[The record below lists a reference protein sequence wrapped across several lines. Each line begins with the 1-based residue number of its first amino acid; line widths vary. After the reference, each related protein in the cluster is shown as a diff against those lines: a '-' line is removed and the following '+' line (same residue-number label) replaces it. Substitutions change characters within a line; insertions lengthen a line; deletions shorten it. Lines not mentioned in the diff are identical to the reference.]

1 MKFNFLEKFIK
12 KKSINNKNKINKKNL
27 FIFPNLRGFQ
37 IGVLIFF
44 CFSVAIF
51 YQNNFA
57 LLISIIL
64 FIIFF
69 ISILISYQ
77 NLNNLEFEIID
88 RILPSNK
95 YVKLNYVLK
104 DETKRDRLNIN
115 FEQNNQIINV
125 NPKKITKITFQNKFD
140 KRGVYE
146 TPSINFNSVFPFG
159 IISTFGKVFFQ
170 KKLII
175 YPEPIKPPKI
185 ILDNLFNKI
194 NDGFD
199 YEFDKI
205 EENNNEKNL
214 SKVSWKHY
222 SIKKKFYHKI
232 FKFQKETNNF
242 IIDLELLSSDF
253 EKSLSYASYLID
265 NFYKLKN
272 PFALKY
278 KNYISDYACSYEH
291 RNKQLTYLANA
302 NS

>member
-1 MKFNFLEKFIK
+1 MKFNYLEKFIS
-12 KKSINNKNKINKKNL
+12 KKSINNKNVINKKNL
-27 FIFPNLRGFQ
+27 FIFPNLKGFQ
-37 IGVLIFF
+37 VGVLIFF
-44 CFSVAIF
+44 CFALAIF

-77 NLNNLEFEIID
+77 NLNNLEFEITE

-95 YVKLNYVLK
+95 LIKLNYILK
-104 DETKRDRLNIN
+104 NKTKRERLNIN
-115 FEQNNQIINV
+115 FKQNDQTINLD
-125 NPKKITKITFQNKFD
+125 PKKINNITFQNKFE
-140 KRGVYE
+140 KRGIYE
-146 TPSINFNSVFPFG
+146 TPSISFNSVFPFG
-159 IISTFGKVFFQ
+159 IINTFGKIYFK

-175 YPEPIKPPKI
+175 YPEPIKPPKN

-205 EENNNEKNL
+205 EENNHEKNL
-214 SKVSWKHY
+214 SKVSWKHF
-222 SIKKKFYHKI
+222 SIKKKYYHKI
-232 FKFQKETNNF
+232 FKFKKETNNF
-242 IIDLELLSSDF
+242 IIDLDLLSRDF
-253 EKSLSYASYLID
+253 EKSLSYASYLIND
-265 NFYKLKN
+265 FYKLKN
-272 PFALKY
+272 PFTLKH
-278 KNYISDYACSYEH
+278 KNYISENSCSYEH

>member
-1 MKFNFLEKFIK
+1 MKFNLLEKFIN
-12 KKSINNKNKINKKNL
+12 KKSINNKNVINKKNL
-27 FIFPNLRGFQ
+27 FIFPNLKGFQ
-37 IGVLIFF
+37 VGVLIFF
-44 CFSVAIF
+44 CFALAIF

-77 NLNNLEFEIID
+77 NLNNLEFEITE

-95 YVKLNYVLK
+95 LIKLNYILK
-104 DETKRDRLNIN
+104 NKTKRERLNIN
-115 FEQNNQIINV
+115 FKQNDQTINLD
-125 NPKKITKITFQNKFD
+125 PKKINNITFQNKFE
-140 KRGVYE
+140 KRGIYE
-146 TPSINFNSVFPFG
+146 TPSISFNSVFPFG
-159 IISTFGKVFFQ
+159 IINTFGKIYFK

-175 YPEPIKPPKI
+175 YPEPIKPPKN

-205 EENNNEKNL
+205 EENNHEKNL
-214 SKVSWKHY
+214 SKVSWKHF
-222 SIKKKFYHKI
+222 SIKKKYYHKI
-232 FKFQKETNNF
+232 FKFKKETNNF
-242 IIDLELLSSDF
+242 IIDLDLLSRDF
-253 EKSLSYASYLID
+253 EKSLSYASYLIND
-265 NFYKLKN
+265 FYKLKN
-272 PFALKY
+272 PFTLKH
-278 KNYISDYACSYEH
+278 KNYISENSCSYEH

>member
-1 MKFNFLEKFIK
+1 MKFNLLEKFIN
-12 KKSINNKNKINKKNL
+12 KKSINNKNVINKKNL
-27 FIFPNLRGFQ
+27 FIFPNLKGFQ
-37 IGVLIFF
+37 AGVLIFF
-44 CFSVAIF
+44 CFALAIF

-77 NLNNLEFEIID
+77 NLNNLEFEITE

-95 YVKLNYVLK
+95 LIKLNYILK
-104 DETKRDRLNIN
+104 NKTKRERLNIN
-115 FEQNNQIINV
+115 FKQNDQTINLD
-125 NPKKITKITFQNKFD
+125 PKKINNITFMNKFE

-146 TPSINFNSVFPFG
+146 TPSITFNSVFPFG
-159 IISTFGKVFFQ
+159 IINTFGKIYFK

-175 YPEPIKPPKI
+175 YPEPIKPPKN

-205 EENNNEKNL
+205 EENNHEKNL
-214 SKVSWKHY
+214 SKVSWKHF
-222 SIKKKFYHKI
+222 SIKKKYYHKI
-232 FKFQKETNNF
+232 FKFKKETNNF
-242 IIDLELLSSDF
+242 IIDLDLLSRDF
-253 EKSLSYASYLID
+253 EKSLSYASYLIND
-265 NFYKLKN
+265 FYKLKN
-272 PFALKY
+272 PFTLKH
-278 KNYISDYACSYEH
+278 KNYISENSCSYEH